1 MICSLGPTLAGR
13 ALGMRRLNG
22 LQPLHDPSEEGALI
36 LYTPPKLSAHDQL
49 KLSQWVF
56 HFTCNNQHFYSVAS
70 RFIIQNAA
78 KLDI

>member
-49 KLSQWVF
+49 KLSQ
-56 HFTCNNQHFYSVAS
+56 
-70 RFIIQNAA
+70 
-78 KLDI
+78 